1 MSTQANGATA
11 PDHPVAQDAVAQ
23 DLVVAHS
30 SPDAIMTDADPDAD
44 PDASTPMGLRSPPE
58 SDKAMNLDEASESEL
73 SDLDDDVADKLDQD
87 HTFDLDLGSDPLPD
101 PKTGQQQ
108 QQPEPSVSHEHEPA
122 TAATVES
129 ATQIK
134 EEQEGEGKESTSH
147 SQQPDTGA
155 ASATT
160 PTSPSEDIG
169 EILPDRYENNVPV
182 FKPTLKQFQDFKL
195 FMEKVDK
202 YGMKSGIIKIIPP
215 EEWRSALPPLDELVK
230 QVRVREP
237 IKQEIMGQNGTYR
250 QVNILHQRS
259 YNLPQWRQLCDQSEH
274 QPPARRG
281 ERRANAEKTKPAPRS
296 RAAPPAAN
304 GTTSNKTPT
313 NTNTGRGKRK
323 GRVTRGSAKAAT
335 DETDD
340 PPITPVSPPPEDEDK
355 PLASIEEEDIKD
367 EACEEEESI
376 PRAGRM
382 GFSRQGKP
390 KMQSTSARRK
400 YIRREG
406 SAMIDEAAFKDW
418 DYRMDVSDF
427 TPERCEELERIYW
440 KTLTY
445 APPLYGADL
454 PGTLFA
460 ESTENWNLNKLP
472 NLLDVLGTKVPGV
485 NTAYLYLGMWKATFA
500 WHLEDV
506 DLYSINFLHFGA
518 PKQWYSIS
526 QADARR
532 FEAAMKNIWPT
543 DAKACD
549 QFLRHKSFLISP
561 SHLKQ
566 HYGITVNKVVSYPGE
581 FVVTYPYGYHSGY
594 NLGYNCAEAVN
605 FALDS
610 WLPMGKIAKK
620 CQCAQAQDSV
630 WVDVYEIERK
640 LRGESTEYEVTEDE
654 DEDEDEDSDESD
666 QDTGL
671 PSPPS
676 GLDHR
681 GGKRVRTAGQKRKRE
696 ANNRGTEGKAK
707 RSRFRLKAPVEPPCC
722 LCPNDIPGAEIMP
735 TDDGRKA
742 HRMCALYLPET
753 YIETVDDQE
762 IIANV
767 AGIDKARLE
776 LKCLYCRSKKGA
788 CFQCSQKKCPRA
800 YHATC
805 AAAAGVFVEEGD
817 VPVIGEDGTE
827 YKEQAFEFSCRFH
840 RVKRDRKTEG
850 AILEDD
856 PVVRKT
862 AEGLKK
868 NDICQIQYY
877 QGNIFA
883 GVVVENL
890 HEEETLLLD
899 VIPSGDRIQV
909 EWKWLLVADPS
920 EYRLP
925 KASPNAIPMPTSK
938 KAKQEINAKR
948 PVEEIPRK
956 GDEFS
961 TGFVWAEFHT
971 GEPDKNKEQ
980 VKIDLD
986 KENQV
991 WHYLGPTSTEARAQY
1006 TENPSR
1012 KQHNSKSNFLDTI
1025 PKPPPTYPVQ
1035 VASAPRKSLSATYP
1049 TQQQQ
1054 TFIASPASSSA
1065 LASKQ
1070 DKPYVY
1076 KPRKPVQPHTQFNV
1090 QYTSHMF
1097 MPAPPLPSPSYVPQQ
1112 NHPFYQ
1118 AQLRPNVPQTVH
1130 PSQVFSPQP
1139 MHYDG
1144 QRRMSQST
1152 QPYPQQQMSPHHFA
1166 QHQMPQ
1172 QMPQHQFQPQQQQQQ
1187 FQHFQPPQ
1195 QHYQQQPQQNYP
1207 QTPVPLPPQAFQFQ
1221 QQTCA
1226 PLPQQVQPQQP
1237 QQQSP
1242 VPLPQQVQTA
1252 LPEQQQQQ
1260 QQVHHVQQTPVPVPQ
1275 VPLQAQQSTQSSPQQ
1290 QQQPQPQDEEA
1301 HQPLPPVDQT
1311 QPPSPP
1317 QPLPKPRPFKVYKAC
1332 QFRKLKLPE
1341 KRPGAKKDLPD
1352 AFASRRF
1359 SFAGIDRIH
1368 DLPGIV
1374 WPPKNLISG
1383 RESQCRRGVWAPL
1396 SDEGIMPAPMTSS
1409 LLKCAD
1415 DDQRVSQKY
1424 EFFQVHNN
1432 KDPLKHHSPYKPAVT
1447 ELDETTGKKKL
1458 VHADFTNDYAE
1469 NFTNFMKNAREALT
1483 RKDISEPSSRP
1494 VTSQA
1499 HSRNASS
1506 ASAQPNDSQFQ
1517 QNSFTGQPTQHPRV
1531 QPQYTYN
1538 QHEAGF
1544 GESSS
1549 SSPFSSH
1556 SVPAPVLFGPAF
1568 EQQSGSHQ
1576 DMRQQYQGPWQQQ
1589 YQNQGSHNIWMGS
1602 PQMVGSPQPQMFS
1615 PSPTQQGHHHHMPQ
1629 SQQQAQNQQPQP
1641 QQPAKPQFTKQS
1653 HSPIP
1658 LPPYVQKMNQ
1668 AKPSPLS
1675 QPPQTNS
1682 RQGSQGASSQSQSQ
1696 KRRQRKSAQQAS
1708 EQTISP
1714 TQLSVDTGAGSTP
1727 QGQPPK
1733 AQQTSNNP
1741 WTNANNVHLQFPS
1754 ALNASS
1760 QQPAP
1765 ATATQRPSQNTSDH
1779 TPAEA
1784 DAGAEQQES
1793 GGEEEAHDVEE
1804 NSYFNEAQGFQTP
1817 PLQPQTLSSTDVSPD
1832 QNYFPLSAPP
1842 PTPLGGIAFGGVGV
1856 GGFNPGSAFNVATLS
1871 GGIAGLGALGTL
1883 GGLLGGLESG
1893 ASGNGTWSGRAR
1905 GLSRSGDNVFMGSTS
1920 AIEDGEEGEL
1930 GCGMGGGG
1938 GGGGGGSRGGV
1949 HGGGNGGTAL
1959 SRQDVL
1965 DKILSN
1971 LHRLGTE

>member
-1 MSTQANGATA
+1 MSTQANGAAA
-11 PDHPVAQDAVAQ
+11 PDHPVAQDVAP
-23 DLVVAHS
+23 DLVAHS
-30 SPDAIMTDADPDAD
+30 SPDAIMTDADQ
-44 PDASTPMGLRSPPE
+44 DASTPMGLRSPPE
-58 SDKAMNLDEASESEL
+58 SDKAMNPDEASDSEL

-87 HTFDLDLGSDPLPD
+87 LTFDLDLGSDPLPD
-101 PKTGQQQ
+101 SKTEHQH
-108 QQPEPSVSHEHEPA
+108 PEPSVSHDHEPAA
-122 TAATVES
+122 TAATA
-129 ATQIK
+129 ATGKSTQVK
-134 EEQEGEGKESTSH
+134 EEQEGERNEATSH
-147 SQQPDTGA
+147 SQQPETGA

-160 PTSPSEDIG
+160 PMSPSEDIG
-169 EILPDRYENNVPV
+169 DILPDRFENNVPV
-182 FKPTLKQFQDFKL
+182 FKPTMKQFQDFKL

-202 YGMKSGIIKIIPP
+202 YGMKSGIIKIVPP
-215 EEWRSALPPLDELVK
+215 EEWKSALPPRDELVK

-259 YNLPQWRQLCDQSEH
+259 YNLPQWRQLCEQSEH

-281 ERRANAEKTKPAPRS
+281 ERRANAEKNKPAARS
-296 RAAPPAAN
+296 RAAAAAN
-304 GTTSNKTPT
+304 ATTSTKTAAT
-313 NTNTGRGKRK
+313 TKGKRK
-323 GRVTRGSAKAAT
+323 GRLTRGSAKAAA

-340 PPITPVSPPPEDEDK
+340 PPITPVSPPPEDQDK
-355 PLASIEEEDIKD
+355 PLESIEEEDIKD
-367 EACEEEESI
+367 EACEEEEST
-376 PRAGRM
+376 PRVGRM
-382 GFSRQGKP
+382 GFSRQSKP

-406 SAMIDEAAFKDW
+406 SAMIDEAAFKNW
-418 DYRMDVSDF
+418 DYRMDVSEF

-454 PGTLFA
+454 PGTLFD

-654 DEDEDEDSDESD
+654 DEEKEEDSEDSD

-676 GLDHR
+676 GLDQR
-681 GGKRVRTAGQKRKRE
+681 GGKRVRAAGQKRKRG
-696 ANNRGTEGKAK
+696 ADNKGTQTKAK
-707 RSRFRLKAPVEPPCC
+707 RTRYRLKAPVEPPCC

-753 YIETVDDQE
+753 YIETVDNQE

-850 AILEDD
+850 TILEDD

-862 AEGLKK
+862 AEALKK

-980 VKIDLD
+980 VKIDLE

-1025 PKPPPTYPVQ
+1025 PKLPPAYPVQ
-1035 VASAPRKSLSATYP
+1035 VASAPSKSFSATYP
-1049 TQQQQ
+1049 AQQQ
-1054 TFIASPASSSA
+1054 TFTASPVSSGASSFSFA
-1065 LASKQ
+1065 PKQ

-1076 KPRKPVQPHTQFNV
+1076 KPRKPVQPQTQFNV

-1097 MPAPPLPSPSYVPQQ
+1097 MPSPPLPSPSYMPQQ
-1112 NHPFYQ
+1112 NHPLYQ

-1139 MHYDG
+1139 MQFDA
-1144 QRRMSQST
+1144 QRRPSQPI
-1152 QPYPQQQMSPHHFA
+1152 QPYPQQQMSPPHFA

-1172 QMPQHQFQPQQQQQQ
+1172 QMPQHQFQPQQQQQH

-1195 QHYQQQPQQNYP
+1195 QPHYQQQPQQQQHRHYSLQNYP

-1221 QQTCA
+1221 QQTPV
-1226 PLPQQVQPQQP
+1226 PLPQQVQPQPP
-1237 QQQSP
+1237 QQQQQI
-1242 VPLPQQVQTA
+1242 QQVQTQ
-1252 LPEQQQQQ
+1252 PPQQQQ
-1260 QQVHHVQQTPVPVPQ
+1260 QQVQQIQQTPVPVPQ
-1275 VPLQAQQSTQSSPQQ
+1275 VPLQPQQSAQSSPQQ
-1290 QQQPQPQDEEA
+1290 QQQQPQDEEA
-1301 HQPLPPVDQT
+1301 HQPLPPADQEA

-1317 QPLPKPRPFKVYKAC
+1317 QPLKKPKPFKVYKVS

-1341 KRPGAKKDLPD
+1341 KRPGAKKDLPE
-1352 AFASRRF
+1352 AFASSRF

-1368 DLPGIV
+1368 DLAGIV
-1374 WPPKNLISG
+1374 WPPESPISG
-1383 RESQCRRGVWAPL
+1383 REVQFRRRVWSPL

-1409 LLKCAD
+1409 LLKCLD
-1415 DDQRVSQKY
+1415 DDLRVSTKY
-1424 EFFQVHNN
+1424 EFFQVYNN
-1432 KDPLKHHSPYKPAVT
+1432 RDPLKHHSPYKQAVT

-1458 VHADFTNDYAE
+1458 VHADFANDYGE
-1469 NFTNFMKNAREALT
+1469 NFTEFMKKAREALT
-1483 RKDISEPSSRP
+1483 RKDVSEPGSRP
-1494 VTSQA
+1494 TTSQT
-1499 HSRNASS
+1499 HSRDASS
-1506 ASAQPNDSQFQ
+1506 ASAQPNDSQLQ
-1517 QNSFTGQPTQHPRV
+1517 QNSFTGQPAQQPRV

-1544 GESSS
+1544 GAPSS

-1556 SVPAPVLFGPAF
+1556 SVPGPVMFGPTF
-1568 EQQSGSHQ
+1568 GQQSGSHQ

-1589 YQNQGSHNIWMGS
+1589 YQNQGSHDIWMGS
-1602 PQMVGSPQPQMFS
+1602 PQMVGSPQPHMFS
-1615 PSPTQQGHHHHMPQ
+1615 PSPAQQGHHHHLPQ
-1629 SQQQAQNQQPQP
+1629 QQQQAQNQQPQP
-1641 QQPAKPQFTKQS
+1641 QQPTKPQFTKQS

-1668 AKPSPLS
+1668 VKPSPLS
-1675 QPPQTNS
+1675 QPPQTNNQ
-1682 RQGSQGASSQSQSQ
+1682 QGSQGASSQPQAQ

-1708 EQTISP
+1708 GQTISP
-1714 TQLSVDTGAGSTP
+1714 TQLGVGSST
-1727 QGQPPK
+1727 QGQVK
-1733 AQQTSNNP
+1733 QAQQISNNP
-1741 WTNANNVHLQFPS
+1741 WTNANNVNLQFPS
-1754 ALNASS
+1754 PLNASS
-1760 QQPAP
+1760 QQAAP
-1765 ATATQRPSQNTSDH
+1765 ATPAAPAQAQSQNASDNA
-1779 TPAEA
+1779 PAEA
-1784 DAGAEQQES
+1784 DAGAEQES
-1793 GGEEEAHDVEE
+1793 GGEAQDDE
-1804 NSYFNEAQGFQTP
+1804 NCYFNEAQGLQTP
-1817 PLQPQTLSSTDVSPD
+1817 PLQQQSLSSTDVSPD

-1842 PTPLGGIAFGGVGV
+1842 PTPLTGIQNRGGFAFGSSFGVG
-1856 GGFNPGSAFNVATLS
+1856 FNAASTFNVAALS

-1893 ASGNGTWSGRAR
+1893 ASGNGTSSGRAR

-1920 AIEDGEEGEL
+1920 AIEDGEGEL
-1930 GCGMGGGG
+1930 GCGMGGH
-1938 GGGGGGSRGGV
+1938 GSRGGQ
-1949 HGGGNGGTAL
+1949 GGGSGGAVAL

-1971 LHRLGTE
+1971 LHRLGTD